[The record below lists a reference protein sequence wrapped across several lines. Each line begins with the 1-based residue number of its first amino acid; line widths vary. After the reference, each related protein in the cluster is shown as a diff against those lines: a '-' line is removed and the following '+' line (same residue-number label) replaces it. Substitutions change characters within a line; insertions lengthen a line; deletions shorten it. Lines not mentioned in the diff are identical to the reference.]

1 MSNDIKHPRALAIAK
16 RGESALW
23 DMGDYLIEVAGKPK
37 TDRTNDGSYAKID
50 EVSTELI
57 EHGYPQFSTGYMARL
72 RVIAHAFHAPHR
84 ERSVSWTAHE
94 MAGSPEVLQVVIA
107 AAKAEGRK
115 GVSKRFVQQVMD
127 GMDADQRAKRKGL
140 AIKAQKAADRAA
152 AKGDTKSAERNKE
165 RARKLKGAPRRDKS
179 KRQAPRPEDV
189 PMIVIKSKFAADS
202 AEAAA
207 LVKRMD
213 REISP
218 HIDDLSKAFII
229 GSVEELLEIAESFRK
244 LAAKL
249 NRNQTDKRAHLH
261 AVA

>member
-23 DMGDYLIEVAGKPK
+23 DMGDYLIEVSNKV
-37 TDRTNDGSYAKID
+37 S
-50 EVSTELI
+50 EVSEELI
-57 EHGYPQFSTGYMARL
+57 EHGYVQYSLSYMYQILQTAKAFPESSRARNM
-72 RVIAHAFHAPHR
+72 
-84 ERSVSWTAHE
+84 SWTTHNV
-94 MAGSPEVLQVVIA
+94 AGSPNVLEAVVA